1 MRLKIG
7 LLVVL
12 ALVPALWGQ
21 SVVRRVSNYVLVDTD
36 TGIGKTGETVAIYR
50 SERGERFVVG
60 HAQIARFQKGMAA
73 LKVVDESAPYRI
85 QVGEDEVDQTV
96 PKPSRAKPKKTPSV
110 SATSGQLPV
119 IKVVQDYALLE
130 GDAGQE
136 RVGQTLEIR
145 RRGENGEVVV
155 GTLKVHKV
163 QGGKTVGRILTRSGQ
178 GIRAGDFATLDLP
191 RSPVDD
197 LDYYFFGAFEG
208 R

>member
-1 MRLKIG
+1 MRVKIG
-7 LLVVL
+7 LLIVL
-12 ALVPALWGQ
+12 AWVPALWGQ

-85 QVGEDEVDQTV
+85 QVGDEVDQTV
-96 PKPSRAKPKKTPSV
+96 PKPSRAKLKKTPSV

-145 RRGENGEVVV
+145 RRSENGEVVV
-155 GTLKVHKV
+155 GTLKVHKI

-178 GIRAGDFATLDLP
+178 GIHAGDFAVLDLP
-191 RSPVDD
+191 RSSADD
-197 LDYYFFGAFEG
+197 LDYYFFGAFHG
-208 R
+208 Q